1 MARRA
6 LSITVTTLTAT
17 AALLLTG
24 CGGGGDD
31 STPDDIKG
39 ADSGASSPSAS
50 ASATESAPTGVTR
63 PVVTL
68 PDNFQ
73 LTFENWTSSDPEKQ
87 ALLTDAKEQ
96 LRAGY
101 ASIIANKPDGNE
113 ALAFY
118 DTESGLS
125 QDRQWIKTY
134 TGKNLTVFGKL
145 PAFDPTVTIGANK
158 TSASLSYCTD
168 ESKAYSKNRKTG
180 EVAGNPAGTNPE
192 IFYIASLAKNEQGVW
207 QNVSL
212 RSERGACS

>member
-24 CGGGGDD
+24 CGGGDD

-39 ADSGASSPSAS
+39 ADSGANSPSAS
-50 ASATESAPTGVTR
+50 ASASASAPHGVTR

-87 ALLTDAKEQ
+87 TLLTDAKEQ

-118 DTESGLS
+118 DTKSGLS

-145 PAFDPTVTIGANK
+145 PAFDPKVTIGKNK
-158 TSASLSYCTD
+158 TSAALYYCTD

-180 EVAGNPAGTNPE
+180 EVAGNPAGTNPK
-192 IFYIASLAKNEQGVW
+192 IFYMASLAKNEQGVW